1 MILALRLLCRRILLN
16 LLLWLHFFH
25 LVIVLILF
33 LSFFDGLVL
42 VFLLSEIKIQ
52 CVGIVL
58 VDFTCHIVKL
68 VDIGSTIEQQSKQ
81 RMLNLIF
88 LVLQLLLDGPYRLI
102 FLTVVLTFDAELKIF
117 EIISLFAKF
126 ESDPHVIGV
135 MVEELA
141 LEEVRLL
148 DAVYIDLFGQ

>member
-1 MILALRLLCRRILLN
+1 
-16 LLLWLHFFH
+16 
-25 LVIVLILF
+25 
-33 LSFFDGLVL
+33 
-42 VFLLSEIKIQ
+42 
-52 CVGIVL
+52 
-58 VDFTCHIVKL
+58 
-68 VDIGSTIEQQSKQ
+68 
-81 RMLNLIF
+81 MLNLIF